1 MAYQFAGD
9 AVNITNLATGYY
21 TYEPTAVQYHTNR
34 IVCIYRKDSR
44 LYLQHSD
51 DRGDSWS
58 DPSQVVN
65 DANARFGCLC
75 RNYLD
80 GWALVWEAY
89 TDQGSYPDLDWEI
102 KFCMALFRTSIISKL
117 ISASVDKGIDMA
129 ANGLKAVVAQEDN
142 EFDFQ
147 VEGTIWEG
155 QMSSGR
161 QIELY
166 LGLGDN
172 LDRRFRGFI
181 GTVRYRD
188 GQGTIELS
196 CRGRPSILIDSKIGE
211 KVTFGESMTYK
222 EVVASLLTLAG
233 LKEEEF
239 YVEDTT
245 VTLAEEKVF
254 DRQDSY
260 QSAIDRIC

>member
-1 MAYQFAGD
+1 M
-9 AVNITNLATGYY
+9 
-21 TYEPTAVQYHTNR
+21 
-34 IVCIYRKDSR
+34 
-44 LYLQHSD
+44 
-51 DRGDSWS
+51 
-58 DPSQVVN
+58 
-65 DANARFGCLC
+65 
-75 RNYLD
+75 
-80 GWALVWEAY
+80 
-89 TDQGSYPDLDWEI
+89 
-102 KFCMALFRTSIISKL
+102 
-117 ISASVDKGIDMA
+117 
-129 ANGLKAVVAQEDN
+129 VAQEDN

-181 GTVRYRD
+181 DTVRYRD

-196 CRGRPSILIDSKIGE
+196 CRGRPSLLIDRRIGE

-233 LKEEEF
+233 LSEEESHQLRR
-239 YVEDTT
+239 DS
-245 VTLAEEKVF
+245 LHADVF
-254 DRQDSY
+254 LTSTNALTMDGKLVN
-260 QSAIDRIC
+260 IDGTGDVFLFVGYINSCNLCNIHAMKGLNSSKTAKLSFGSLSHC